1 MTPAMRAAK
10 AAGIT
15 IKAHEYSH
23 DPANTNY
30 GLEAAEAAQALNL
43 DPARVFK
50 TLLVALNGDQRQ
62 LAVGIVPVTGQ
73 LDLKAMAGACK
84 VKKVEMA
91 EAKNAERAT
100 GYIVGGISPLGQK
113 KRLPTV
119 LDESARTYQTIFVSG
134 GKRGLDI
141 EIAPGDLLALCNA
154 HTAAIGRGP

>member
-1 MTPAMRAAK
+1 MTPALRAAK
-10 AAGIT
+10 AAGIMV
-15 IKAHEYSH
+15 KSYEYAH

-30 GLEAAEAAQALNL
+30 GLEAAEALNL
-43 DPARVFK
+43 NPARVFK

-73 LDLKAMAGACK
+73 LDLKAMAIACK

-100 GYIVGGISPLGQK
+100 GYVVGGISPLGQK

-119 LDESARTYQTIFVSG
+119 LDISAETYSTIFVSG

-141 EIAPGDLLALCNA
+141 EIAPVDLLAMCSA
-154 HTAAIGRGP
+154 TIAAIGRN

>member
-30 GLEAAEAAQALNL
+30 GLEAAQALNL
-43 DPARVFK
+43 DPVRVFK

-73 LDLKAMAGACK
+73 LDLKAMASACK

-91 EAKNAERAT
+91 EPKNAERAT

-119 LDESARTYQTIFVSG
+119 LDESALSYESIYVSG

-141 EIAPGDLLALCNA
+141 EIAPNDLLKVCGA
-154 HTAAIGRGP
+154 HTAAIGRAA